1 MKYFIFLFLFIGA
14 FAARAQDYSV
24 EIIIT
29 DAATTV
35 YSLADTSLSTDSLKV
50 KTKSNSVAKI
60 GDKEISDMAGSAA
73 VKSNGFGGS
82 IADGEK
88 NGRADRQKTKSGRG
102 GARKYHPAE
111 K

>member
-14 FAARAQDYSV
+14 FAARAQDFSV
-24 EIIIT
+24 INNT
-29 DAATTV
+29 DVATTV

-50 KTKSNSVAKI
+50 KTK
-60 GDKEISDMAGSAA
+60 KEISDMAGSAA
-73 VKSNGFGGS
+73 VKRNGFGGS